1 MDYTKIMND
10 KSGKKARVGIVGAT
24 KGYGYTLLAQIP
36 SVKLMELRAICS
48 RHPEECLA
56 VLKEIRIPR
65 KIRLLYVRTKQTS
78 RCR

>member
-24 KGYGYTLLAQIP
+24 KGYGYTK
-36 SVKLMELRAICS
+36 SDT
-48 RHPEECLA
+48 
-56 VLKEIRIPR
+56 R

-78 RCR
+78 MLPLKIRSS

>member
-48 RHPEECLA
+48 RHPEECLDT
-56 VLKEIRIPR
+56 R

-78 RCR
+78 MLQLKIRLL